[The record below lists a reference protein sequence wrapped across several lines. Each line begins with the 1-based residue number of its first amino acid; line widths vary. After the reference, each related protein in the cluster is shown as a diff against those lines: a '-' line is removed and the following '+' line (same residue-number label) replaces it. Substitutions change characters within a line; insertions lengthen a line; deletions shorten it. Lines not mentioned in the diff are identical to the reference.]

1 MFENGTD
8 LFSDVMRGRFSKPG
22 EMTCSGI
29 DNPHQHSKRR
39 GLSASIGSQHPKNLS
54 SLNFKVN
61 IIDRFDPAEVFGEVG
76 DG

>member
-1 MFENGTD
+1 MLKNGAD
-8 LFSDVMRGRFSKPG
+8 LFPDVMGGRFSKPG

-39 GLSASIGSQHPKNLS
+39 GLSAPIGPQHPKNLS
-54 SLNFKVN
+54 SLNFKVH
-61 IIDRFDPAEVFGEVG
+61 IIDRFDPAKVFCEVG